1 MSHQQH
7 ITITDELLV
16 KFLAGDAGP
25 DEAMAIGEWLEVPA
39 NAVAFRQLQDTWE
52 ASGPGKPYQAPNVP
66 AEWDRW
72 QQSQQSPHSIRS
84 IWLRWVAAAAVVLLA
99 GSAWLLLREG
109 TLPADDTAV
118 TFESASVIQDHSLPD
133 GSLAT
138 LPPNSKILWSQ
149 TTEGNRTA
157 ILSGNG
163 AFAVKADPEHPFIV
177 YANPLIIRVLG
188 TAFEIKRYRDSITV
202 DVSEGS
208 VMAIGKLDSTM
219 LKAGMHAVYF
229 LATHRFAIAQ
239 KLSPGVVPSKTIFEF
254 NDTPLGEA
262 IKIISA
268 AYGVPLA
275 LDNPA
280 LANCRINTSFNDKP
294 LDYVLTVIT
303 ESLRLEYRKAHD
315 TVYIYGNACE

>member
-16 KFLAGDAGP
+16 KFLAGEAGP

-52 ASGPGKPYQAPNVP
+52 ASGPGQSYQAPNVP
-66 AEWDRW
+66 EEWNRW
-72 QQSQQSPHSIRS
+72 QQSQQSPRVVRS
-84 IWLRWVAAAAVVLLA
+84 IWLRWVAAAALVLLA
-99 GSAWLLLREG
+99 GSAWHLLREG
-109 TLPADDTAV
+109 THPADNTTIV
-118 TFESASVIQDHSLPD
+118 FEAASTSRDHTLPD

-138 LPPNSKILWSQ
+138 LPPHSKLSWSQ
-149 TTEGNRTA
+149 TTDGSRTA
-157 ILSGNG
+157 TLSGNG
-163 AFAVKADPEHPFIV
+163 AFSVKADPEHPFIV

-188 TAFEIKRYRDSITV
+188 TAFEIKRYHDSITV
-202 DVSEGS
+202 DVSEGA
-208 VMAIGKLDSTM
+208 VMAIGKQDSTL
-219 LKAGMHAVYF
+219 LKAGMHAVYYP
-229 LATHRFAIAQ
+229 ATHRFAQ
-239 KLSPGVVPSKTIFEF
+239 NQQHSPGVIPSKTVFEF

-262 IKIISA
+262 IRAISA
-268 AYGVPLA
+268 AYGVPVE

-280 LANCRINTSFNDKP
+280 LASCRINTSFNDKP